1 MKIRKSLGSK
11 VFDSINYFFIGV
23 LSLIFLYPLWYVFS
37 VSISSFDAVALDQ
50 ITFYPIG
57 FELRAY
63 KDVLSDSSILIAYRN
78 TIIYAA
84 AYTVLTLFLTSM
96 AAFSLTSHEFR
107 GKKFFNLFF
116 IIPMFLSAGMIP
128 FYMVVNTLGLIDS
141 MLSIILP
148 TAVSGFNLIIFRTFF
163 EGLPYD
169 LRESAMV
176 DGAGY
181 FRVLF
186 QIVMPLSTPIVATV
200 ALFSIVGQW
209 NNFQEPLMFLN
220 KQDMWPIQLMLR
232 RLVVDNEMTGSGM
245 RQAANIAT
253 GDASI
258 NRVGYYEAL
267 KMAAIVTSIG
277 PVVLVYPFV
286 QKYFE
291 KGMLIGSVKG

>member
-1 MKIRKSLGSK
+1 MKLKQSPGSK
-11 VFDSINYFFIGV
+11 IFDICNYSFMALLTLVFI
-23 LSLIFLYPLWYVFS
+23 YPLWYVFS
-37 VSISSFDAVALDQ
+37 VSISSFDAVARDR
-50 ITFYPIG
+50 ITFFPIG

-63 KDVLSDSSILIAYRN
+63 KDVLSDSSVLIAYRN
-78 TIIYAA
+78 TIFYAIV
-84 AYTVLTLFLTSM
+84 YTALTLFLTSM
-96 AAFSLTSHEFR
+96 AAFALTSHEFK
-107 GKKFFNLFF
+107 GKKFFNVYF

-128 FYMVVNTLGLIDS
+128 FYMVVNYLKLIDTVF
-141 MLSIILP
+141 SIVLP
-148 TAVSGFNLIIFRTFF
+148 TAVAGFNLIIFRTYF
-163 EGLPYD
+163 EGLPYE

-186 QIVMPLSTPIVATV
+186 QIVFPLSTPIIATV

-253 GDASI
+253 GDVSI

>member
-1 MKIRKSLGSK
+1 MKIKKSKGSV
-11 VFDSINYFFIGV
+11 VFDTCNYIFMGL
-23 LSLIFLYPLWYVFS
+23 LSLIFLYPIWYVFS
-37 VSISSFDAVALDQ
+37 VSISSFDAVAVDKVV
-50 ITFYPIG
+50 FYPIG

-63 KDVLSDSSILIAYRN
+63 RDVLSDSAILIAYRN

-84 AYTVLTLFLTSM
+84 AYTLLTLLLTSM
-96 AAFSLTSHEFR
+96 AAFSLTSKEFQ
-107 GKKFFNLFF
+107 GKKFFNIYF

-128 FYMVVNTLGLIDS
+128 FYMIVSTLKLIDS
-141 MLSIILP
+141 MFSIILP

-181 FRVLF
+181 FKVLWRIIF
-186 QIVMPLSTPIVATV
+186 PLSTPIVATV

-209 NNFQEPLMFLN
+209 NNFQEPLLFLN
-220 KQDMWPIQLMLR
+220 DQNKWPIQLMLR
-232 RLVVDNEMTGSGM
+232 RLIVDNEMTGSGM

-253 GDASI
+253 GDSSI

-267 KMAAIVTSIG
+267 KMAAIMTSIG